1 MQNQKLEKAMDVAA
15 SKGRGGDTVVGHLT
29 RGEVVVPRQLIDRSP
44 ELRDMLKATFK
55 ANGGSM
61 DEFTVGHEMNKINP
75 QTKQPEFAWWD
86 TLLQKAKDY
95 APVIGA
101 AGTLYAAYQT
111 SRQASAARADAAEQA
126 RLAREQASAEAQ
138 KARDAALKEAELA
151 RQQQQAQIDAQR
163 EQAAS
168 SLEAARLS
176 AEQQKQLLE
185 NLAAQQRAAAEAA
198 KAQLYQQQQQY
209 QEQKTAMEK
218 AAAEQ
223 AKAIQEE
230 RRKIAKREAAQMTAR
245 RRSGRRSLL
254 SKARLTAETGLPSLD
269 EGEIRMTTSLG
280 G

>member
-1 MQNQKLEKAMDVAA
+1 MQNEKLEEAMDVAA

-29 RGEVVVPRQLIDRSP
+29 RGEVVVPRQLINRSP
-44 ELRDMLKATFK
+44 ELRDMLKAAFK

-75 QTKQPEFAWWD
+75 KTKQPEFAWWD
-86 TLLQKAKDY
+86 TILQTAKEY

-101 AGTLYAAYQT
+101 AGTLYAAYEA
-111 SRQASAARADAAEQA
+111 SRQASAARSEAAQQA
-126 RLAREQASAEAQ
+126 ALAREQASAEAQ
-138 KARDAALKEAELA
+138 AARDAALKEAQLA
-151 RQQQQAQIDAQR
+151 REQQQRQIDAQR

-176 AEQQKQLLE
+176 AEQQKELLQ
-185 NLAAQQRAAAEAA
+185 NLAAQQLAASEAA
-198 KAQLYQQQQQY
+198 KAQLYQQQKQY
-209 QEQKTAMEK
+209 QEQKAAMEK

-223 AKAIQEE
+223 AKAIEEE

-254 SKARLTAETGLPSLD
+254 SQARLTAETGLAPLD
-269 EGEIRMTTSLG
+269 EGQIRMTTSLG

>member
-29 RGEVVVPRQLIDRSP
+29 LGEVIVPKQLINRSP
-44 ELRDMLKATFK
+44 ELRDMLKAVFK

-75 QTKQPEFAWWD
+75 KTKQPEFAWWD
-86 TLLQKAKDY
+86 TLLETVNKY
-95 APVIGA
+95 APAIGA
-101 AGTLYAAYQT
+101 AGTLYAAYEA
-111 SRQASAARADAAEQA
+111 SKQASAARKDAAEQA
-126 RLAREQASAEAQ
+126 RLAREQASAEA
-138 KARDAALKEAELA
+138 KAARDAASEEARLA
-151 RQQQQAQIDAQR
+151 REQQQKEIDAR
-163 EQAAS
+163 KEEAAS
-168 SLEAARLS
+168 SLEAARLT
-176 AEQQKQLLE
+176 AEQQRKLLE
-185 NLAAQQRAAAEAA
+185 DLAAQQADAAETA

-209 QEQKTAMEK
+209 EEQKAAMEK
-218 AAAEQ
+218 AAADQ

-254 SKARLTAETGLPSLD
+254 SQARLTAETGLAPLG
-269 EGEIRMTTSLG
+269 EGDIRMTTSLG